1 MGSDEWDPSV
11 TGNGC
16 SISIYTAKLGNH
28 SPLQECERFISVASK
43 SKYFSALFQ
52 RWEEQKPASVNML
65 TKLKFQPAGPTIS
78 KDAARNSGT

>member
-1 MGSDEWDPSV
+1 MDSDEWDPSV
-11 TGNGC
+11 TINGC

-28 SPLQECERFISVASK
+28 SPLQERERFI
-43 SKYFSALFQ
+43 SALFQ

-65 TKLKFQPAGPTIS
+65 TKLKFPPAGPTIS